1 MTPAKTP
8 DDPLLNDQLLSKADA
23 LIRRN
28 RPGGVGTDAEEIP
41 LLVDAIDDLP
51 ELTDEVPLAMDTPT
65 TEPQADAEQDF
76 ATTQLNPIARQAE
89 EEPVPTPAPAAN
101 TAVQIREAVE
111 RSRRELMSEMLVE
124 QERAVHEA
132 TERVR
137 AETKAMHSRAIQAA
151 YAQGKEEAE
160 INYWPA
166 LQEARKEALQNAAM
180 SMSEHLI
187 TLDSY
192 ISQSIEG
199 WLAKEL
205 PQIISSELDAF
216 VTRLRQQTTNHMRAT
231 LLPDLSEKL
240 SSILDEALKTDDSE

>member
-1 MTPAKTP
+1 MIPAQP
-8 DDPLLNDQLLSKADA
+8 SDDPLLNDQLLSKADA

-51 ELTDEVPLAMDTPT
+51 ELTDEVSLTAVPSPLPRPANDP
-65 TEPQADAEQDF
+65 EQDF
-76 ATTQLNPIARQAE
+76 VTTQLNPVGLQRP
-89 EEPVPTPAPAAN
+89 EPEPPPAPN
-101 TAVQIREAVE
+101 QAVLIREAVE
-111 RSRRELMSEMLVE
+111 RSRRELMNEMLVE
-124 QERAVHEA
+124 QERAVQEA
-132 TERVR
+132 VERVR
-137 AETKAMHSRAIQAA
+137 GETKALHSRAVQAA

-166 LQEARKEALQNAAM
+166 LQEARKEAIQHAAM

-205 PQIISSELDAF
+205 PQIISTEMEAF
-216 VTRLRQQTTNHMRAT
+216 ITRLRQQTTNHMRAT
-231 LLPDLSEKL
+231 LIPDISEKL
-240 SSILDEALKTDDSE
+240 SSILDEALKEDPGE

>member
-1 MTPAKTP
+1 MIPAQPT

-41 LLVDAIDDLP
+41 LLLDAIDDLP
-51 ELTDEVPLAMDTPT
+51 ELTDELLPSAAP
-65 TEPQADAEQDF
+65 EPEPEQDF
-76 ATTQLNPIARQAE
+76 VTTQLNPIGLQRAA
-89 EEPVPTPAPAAN
+89 PAPEPEPPPN
-101 TAVQIREAVE
+101 TAVLIREAVE
-111 RSRRELMSEMLVE
+111 RSRRELMNEMLVE
-124 QERAVHEA
+124 QERAVQEA
-132 TERVR
+132 VERVR
-137 AETKAMHSRAIQAA
+137 SETKVLHSRAVQAA

-166 LQEARKEALQNAAM
+166 LQEARTEAIQQAAM

-192 ISQSIEG
+192 ISQSIES

-205 PQIISSELDAF
+205 PQIVSTEMEAF
-216 VTRLRQQTTNHMRAT
+216 ITRLRQQTTSHMRAT
-231 LLPDLSEKL
+231 LIPDISEKL
-240 SSILDEALKTDDSE
+240 SSILDEALKKDGGA

>member
-1 MTPAKTP
+1 MIPAQPT

-51 ELTDEVPLAMDTPT
+51 ELTDELPLSAAP
-65 TEPQADAEQDF
+65 EPEQDF
-76 ATTQLNPIARQAE
+76 VTTQLNPVGLQPSAP
-89 EEPVPTPAPAAN
+89 EPEPPPAPN
-101 TAVQIREAVE
+101 TAVLIREAVE
-111 RSRRELMSEMLVE
+111 RSRRELMNEMLVE
-124 QERAVHEA
+124 QERAVQEA
-132 TERVR
+132 IERVR
-137 AETKAMHSRAIQAA
+137 SETKVLHSRAVQAA

-166 LQEARKEALQNAAM
+166 LQEARTEAIQQAAM
-180 SMSEHLI
+180 RMSEHLI

-205 PQIISSELDAF
+205 PQIVSTEMEAF
-216 VTRLRQQTTNHMRAT
+216 IIRLRQQTTSHMRAT
-231 LLPDLSEKL
+231 LIPDISEKL
-240 SSILDEALKTDDSE
+240 SSILDEALKKDGSA